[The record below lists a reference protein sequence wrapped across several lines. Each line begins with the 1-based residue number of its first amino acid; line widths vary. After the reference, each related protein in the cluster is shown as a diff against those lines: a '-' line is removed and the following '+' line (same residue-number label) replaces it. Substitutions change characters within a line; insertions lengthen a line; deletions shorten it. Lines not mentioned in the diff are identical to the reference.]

1 MVTLVRLMTFFSYG
15 FPLVGINLGKE
26 GIGLGRLI
34 ADMGEIQSVGHS
46 YRLTIEGL
54 TTDDKNLFVGGTT
67 GQSGFKRREHFG
79 TRERQ
84 WLTGKNHIA
93 TVRQCSLG
101 ERLKGLAWGS

>member
-15 FPLVGINLGKE
+15 FPLVRINLREE

-54 TTDDKNLFVGGTT
+54 TTDDKNLFVGE
-67 GQSGFKRREHFG
+67 QLAKADSREEN
-79 TRERQ
+79 TSAP
-84 WLTGKNHIA
+84 GKDN
-93 TVRQCSLG
+93 G
-101 ERLKGLAWGS
+101 